1 MKETGEHMDE
11 RGITFPQQLG
21 YGIKRGG
28 GGGGGC
34 VISVDQLCQ

>member
-1 MKETGEHMDE
+1 MKEMGEHMDE

-28 GGGGGC
+28 GC